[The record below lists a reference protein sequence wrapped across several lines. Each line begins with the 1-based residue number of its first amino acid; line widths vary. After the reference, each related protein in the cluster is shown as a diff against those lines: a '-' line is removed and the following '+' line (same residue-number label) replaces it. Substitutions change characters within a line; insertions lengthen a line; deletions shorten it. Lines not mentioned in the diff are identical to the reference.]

1 MMINIYRWHSFH
13 GKPTSCYIVLSPL
26 ARMTN
31 TSRIPH
37 ISPCICRLAARWERI
52 KTWLKIGRVWEVQ
65 QVAVADVAVGQ
76 KDKADMATLNRLWS
90 CGAVEPDYSRPSKP
104 KPDSTR
110 HGSISTQCDP
120 IRDPAGLNNGQLA
133 DCRAKNVGNCTQ
145 T

>member
-90 CGAVEPDYSRPSKP
+90 CGAGLFEAIKAKTRFDAARLHFNPMRPNP
-104 KPDSTR
+104 RPGWTEQWPT
-110 HGSISTQCDP
+110 G
-120 IRDPAGLNNGQLA
+120 
-133 DCRAKNVGNCTQ
+133 
-145 T
+145 